1 VKLGI
6 KNRILNALLRSTRI
20 SKWHRIFE
28 LLIRDAFDNSYDNLR
43 MKRPS
48 PHLRGS
54 VLNQLPLL
62 LLFFPRL
69 SPTLPTFRRS
79 PPYPYISCHCSNLQ
93 RGIVKLMEKETSK
106 PMVGGSQKYG
116 LVWLREVMRDIRA
129 WVSWVEDIKR
139 EPSEKNKELMRMLEP
154 LMRVVKPMI

>member
-1 VKLGI
+1 
-6 KNRILNALLRSTRI
+6 
-20 SKWHRIFE
+20 
-28 LLIRDAFDNSYDNLR
+28 
-43 MKRPS
+43 
-48 PHLRGS
+48 
-54 VLNQLPLL
+54 
-62 LLFFPRL
+62 
-69 SPTLPTFRRS
+69 
-79 PPYPYISCHCSNLQ
+79 
-93 RGIVKLMEKETSK
+93 MEKETSK